1 MRYTQKIL
9 VETDLFHGRGDR
21 SDNITRI
28 LVTEREEVDWIE
40 LVQNWV

>member
-1 MRYTQKIL
+1 MYIKTL
-9 VETDLFHGRGDR
+9 VETDLIHGRGDT

-40 LVQNWV
+40 LVQNCV